1 MPQDHCS
8 RASGQGFGHT
18 SSSDDAD
25 HSQAQRSAIP
35 LTTAVDT
42 ALTAWSTAQRAGSL
56 SNSSFAVYAR
66 LLTSFQ
72 RFASA
77 QGVTTLNDVDA
88 RVCSTWLI
96 APMPRPSRTPSRPSS
111 ATSRLRATVI
121 RQAAQTWREAGL
133 DPAEIDLL
141 FTSLRAS
148 PAAPRPLTPPEALA
162 LRRSSF
168 LRPDRCVTSAC
179 VASLLAGA
187 TQTEAAHIVDTDYD
201 PVLRT
206 LRLAGRAFRRPRAVA
221 VGPEGA
227 RAFDR
232 RVALLREASR
242 RHRAATDPPRQ
253 PLNLRRSLDDYAP
266 AAVAPAIGNTISRS
280 IHSAGIDRP
289 HVTAG
294 SLRDYAAN
302 RMFALTGRV
311 EDVAQL
317 LGLAS
322 LDRAQRL
329 VDIEWQT
336 AWGDLAREDEG

>member
-1 MPQDHCS
+1 MT
-8 RASGQGFGHT
+8 A
-18 SSSDDAD
+18 
-25 HSQAQRSAIP
+25 
-35 LTTAVDT
+35 AVDT
-42 ALTAWSTAQRAGSL
+42 AVAAWSAAHRAGIL

-66 LLTSFQ
+66 LLTAFQ

-77 QGVTTLNDVDA
+77 HGVTTLNDVD
-88 RVCSTWLI
+88 VPLCSMWLI
-96 APMPRPSRTPSRPSS
+96 APVPRPSRTPSTPSS

-133 DPAEIDLL
+133 LATDIDLL
-141 FTSLRAS
+141 FTGLRAS
-148 PAAPRPLTPPEALA
+148 PAAPHPLTPPEVLA
-162 LRRSSF
+162 LRSSSS
-168 LRPDRCVTSAC
+168 LRPDRYVTSAC

-187 TQTEAAHIVDTDYD
+187 TQTEAAHIVNADYD

-206 LRLAGRAFRRPRAVA
+206 LRLAGRASRRPRAVA
-221 VGPEGA
+221 IGPGGA
-227 RAFDR
+227 GAFDR

-242 RHRAATDPPRQ
+242 RHRAAADPKRQ
-253 PLNLRRSLDDYAP
+253 PLNLRRPVDDYAP
-266 AAVAPAIGNTISRS
+266 AAVAPAIGNTVSRS
-280 IHSAGIDRP
+280 LHSAGIDRP

-302 RMFALTGRV
+302 RMFAMTGRV

-329 VDIEWQT
+329 VDIDWQS

>member
-1 MPQDHCS
+1 VPHDRCA
-8 RASGQGFGHT
+8 RSGGQEFGHT
-18 SSSDDAD
+18 STSDDSD
-25 HSQAQRSAIP
+25 QSQVQRRAIP
-35 LTTAVDT
+35 LTAAVDT
-42 ALTAWSTAQRAGSL
+42 ALTAWSAAHRAGAL
-56 SNSSFAVYAR
+56 ANSSLAVYAR

-77 QGVTTLNDVDA
+77 QGVMTLDDVDA
-88 RVCSTWLI
+88 PLCLMWLN
-96 APMPRPSRTPSRPSS
+96 APVPRPSRTLSRPSTS
-111 ATSRLRATVI
+111 TSRLRATVI

-133 DPAEIDLL
+133 LATDIDLP

-148 PAAPRPLTPPEALA
+148 PAPPRPLTPPEVLA
-162 LRRSSF
+162 LRRLSS
-168 LRPDRCVTSAC
+168 LKPDRCVTSAC

-187 TQTEAAHIVDTDYD
+187 TQTEAAHIVDADYD

-206 LRLAGRAFRRPRAVA
+206 LSLAGRASRRPRAVA

-227 RAFDR
+227 RALDR
-232 RVALLREASR
+232 RVALLRASP
-242 RHRAATDPPRQ
+242 RHRAVADPRRQ
-253 PLNLRRSLDDYAP
+253 LLNLRRPLDDYAL

-280 IHSAGIDRP
+280 LHSAGIDRP

-302 RMFALTGRV
+302 RMFAMTDRV

-322 LDRAQRL
+322 LDRARRL
-329 VDIEWQT
+329 VDFEWQS